1 MLSRFN
7 NIPCCAYPE
16 PKLDKDIYIE
26 QRKVEESEWVSGLKR
41 YCNPHF
47 VSYTKTA
54 NQVTFSFE
62 KIRPFPEERLQ
73 VELRTGSFIIIENPC
88 MEQLTQKYC
97 RIWVLLS
104 RLYLDYIQDVTS
116 TSKDITPKM
125 FKAFALQP

>member
-1 MLSRFN
+1 MNGFQ
-7 NIPCCAYPE
+7 AYCYP
-16 PKLDKDIYIE
+16 
-26 QRKVEESEWVSGLKR
+26 R
-41 YCNPHF
+41 F
-47 VSYTKTA
+47 VSYTTTA

-73 VELRTGSFIIIENPC
+73 VELRTRSFIIIENPI
-88 MEQLTQKYC
+88 MHGATTQKHC

-104 RLYLDYIQDVTS
+104 RLYLEYIQDVTS

>member
-1 MLSRFN
+1 MIFHVARTLN
-7 NIPCCAYPE
+7 NRGT

-26 QRKVEESEWVSGLKR
+26 QRKVEESEWVQGLNR
-41 YCNPHF
+41 YCNPPF
-47 VSYTKTA
+47 VSYTTTA

>member
-1 MLSRFN
+1 MIFHAARALN
-7 NIPCCAYPE
+7 NSGT
-16 PKLDKDIYIE
+16 PKLNKDIYIE

-41 YCNPHF
+41 YCNPRF

-116 TSKDITPKM
+116 NSKDITPKM

>member
-1 MLSRFN
+1 MIFHAVHTLN
-7 NIPCCAYPE
+7 NSGT
-16 PKLDKDIYIE
+16 PKLNKDIYIE

-41 YCNPHF
+41 YCNPRF
-47 VSYTKTA
+47 VSYTTTA

-73 VELRTGSFIIIENPC
+73 VEFRKGPFTTIEIPC

-104 RLYLDYIQDVTS
+104 RLYLDYIQDVT
-116 TSKDITPKM
+116 PKM

>member
-1 MLSRFN
+1 MIFHAARTLN
-7 NIPCCAYPE
+7 NSGT
-16 PKLDKDIYIE
+16 PKLNKDIYIE

-41 YCNPHF
+41 YCNPRF

-73 VELRTGSFIIIENPC
+73 VEFRTGSFTTIENPC

-104 RLYLDYIQDVTS
+104 RLYLGYIQDVNS